1 MIAGTPCD
9 RRRHCALRNRYLKHY
24 PKELSSGHSLSP
36 SRCGTAECWV
46 LRTRC
51 ANAHAKGERRKSCG
65 QAAPTR
71 SVPEGLT
78 DTLRVCL
85 AARFAL
91 TLKFK
96 IRSFKV
102 CPKPTAHWVLSPSGT
117 AKPNGHATRTWTGTL
132 REQKKKDMLQAP
144 NARYGKCKKIFSQR
158 VGAPE
163 KGVLV
168 SSP

>member
-9 RRRHCALRNRYLKHY
+9 CRRHCALRNRCLKHY

-36 SRCGTAECWV
+36 SRCGTAECF
-46 LRTRC
+46 
-51 ANAHAKGERRKSCG
+51 AHAKGERRKSCG

-102 CPKPTAHWVLSPSGT
+102 CPKPTAHFV
-117 AKPNGHATRTWTGTL
+117 NGHAARTKKERHVTSPQRALWKM
-132 REQKKKDMLQAP
+132 QKDFFP
-144 NARYGKCKKIFSQR
+144 TSRRS
-158 VGAPE
+158 
-163 KGVLV
+163 
-168 SSP
+168 